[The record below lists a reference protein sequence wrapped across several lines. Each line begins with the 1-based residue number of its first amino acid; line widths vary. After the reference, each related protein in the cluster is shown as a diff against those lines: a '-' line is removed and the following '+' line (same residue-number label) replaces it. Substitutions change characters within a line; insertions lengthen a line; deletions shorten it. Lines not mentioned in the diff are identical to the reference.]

1 MDGYNGQGDGS
12 EFNAG
17 GSANP
22 PAFHF
27 GNFTEYDDDQGTRDF
42 FSLAPPGSGS
52 GAYHHYGSPLAG
64 SGGYNPYV

>member
-22 PAFHF
+22 PGFHF
-27 GNFTEYDDDQGTRDF
+27 GNFSDYDDDQGMRNF
-42 FSLAPPGSGS
+42 FSLAPSGS
-52 GAYHHYGSPLAG
+52 RSAAYQ
-64 SGGYNPYV
+64 